1 VPFEAQGKPE
11 LLGAEGEEILG
22 AFYGFLEAAEELL
35 EVVAALDEVDFG
47 GVDDEKISGGVA
59 EKEVFVGAGDFL
71 DVFEGDAVF
80 FAGGF
85 FGDAGAEDFRA
96 GLEIDDQIGSG
107 EVGGESFVIALVE
120 FEFFVVEIDVG
131 EDAVLFHEEI
141 GENRG
146 GGIVERGSQRFTEAA
161 LAFDEEVHLGAE
173 SGAGL
178 GLVEVGEKGIVF
190 TIENAA
196 GVQALSEDTGESGFA
211 DTERAFYDDEA
222 GRLRSPLRDASAFR
236 GRGVVGGHAWRRPQS
251 GQPAEIITER
261 GKRLE
266 QEEGTARL
274 KSVEKSLDNG
284 RETGRAVPGKR
295 KDFHGNFKKKCWY
308 LGFRGSRTVRLE

>member
-1 VPFEAQGKPE
+1 
-11 LLGAEGEEILG
+11 
-22 AFYGFLEAAEELL
+22 L

-47 GVDDEKISGGVA
+47 GVDDEEIGGGVA
-59 EKEVFVGAGDFL
+59 EKEVFVSAGDFF

-80 FAGGF
+80 LAGSF

-107 EVGGESFVIALVE
+107 KVGGEGFVIALVE

-131 EDAVLFHEEI
+131 EDTVFFHEEI
-141 GENRG
+141 GENWGR
-146 GGIVERGSQRFTEAA
+146 GIVERGGKRFTEAA

-190 TIENAA
+190 TIKNAA
-196 GVQALSEDTGESGFA
+196 GVQALSKDAGKSGFA
-211 DTERAFYDDEA
+211 NTERAFYDDEA

-266 QEEGTARL
+266 
-274 KSVEKSLDNG
+274 EK
-284 RETGRAVPGKR
+284 RAQGAWKAWEKR
-295 KDFHGNFKKKCWY
+295 
-308 LGFRGSRTVRLE
+308 R